1 MEKAKRYLIFLLGL
15 FLSSLGVSLVTK
27 ADLGTSPISAIP
39 YVLSLKFP
47 LTLGQ
52 FTIAFSL
59 LLIFLQLLILRRRFR
74 LEHLL
79 QIPISIAFGY
89 FIDLTM
95 GLLFFVSPGSYPE
108 KVLYLLVGCA
118 VLAFGVYLEVLADVA
133 MLPGESFVRAVVLT
147 WNTDFGTTKVC
158 FDVSMTAIAVAAS
171 LILSGHLAGVREGT
185 LVAALLVGFLARTF
199 GRMLSFLPGLL
210 FPPQEEDTPKPAA
223 GRGYVIAIGRQYGSG
238 GRIIGRLLA
247 DRLNYQFYDEEIIQL
262 TAGTTGFTPQFVHQ
276 QEESMT
282 SPLLYDF
289 TNQMYYAPEQ
299 EGPQGRPL
307 CRREADHFVSGRPR
321 QLRAGGPLCR
331 LAAAQRPP
339 LSAGVAPRRQGGPS
353 PPHHGHL
360 RPGRGDRPRPDR
372 AGGPE
377 AGHQLPVLH
386 PRNLGP
392 REKLPPGHRH
402 HLWRRLRPGHDPQRP
417 PRPAKQ
423 PAAGAGVTL
432 PFSPTRASLAGSRV
446 LYYNGF
452 HTSCF

>member
-147 WNTDFGTTKVC
+147 WNTDFGITKVC

-171 LILSGHLAGVREGT
+171 LILSGRLAGVREGT

-199 GRMLSFLPGLL
+199 GRLLSFLPGLL
-210 FPPQEEDTPKPAA
+210 FPPQEEDAPKPAA

-299 EGPQGRPL
+299 EAPKDALFAAEKQTIL
-307 CRREADHFVSGRPR
+307 S
-321 QLRAGGPLCR
+321 
-331 LAAAQRPP
+331 LAAQGNCVLVGRCADWLLRNDPHCLRVWLHADKEARLHRIMDTYGLDEETAHAQIEQGDRKRATNYQYYTREIWGHAKNFHLAIDTTFGDDYALDMI
-339 LSAGVAPRRQGGPS
+339 LSALHALQNS
-353 PPHHGHL
+353 Q
-360 RPGRGDRPRPDR
+360 
-372 AGGPE
+372 
-377 AGHQLPVLH
+377 QLEQV
-386 PRNLGP
+386 
-392 REKLPPGHRH
+392 
-402 HLWRRLRPGHDPQRP
+402 
-417 PRPAKQ
+417 
-423 PAAGAGVTL
+423 
-432 PFSPTRASLAGSRV
+432 
-446 LYYNGF
+446 
-452 HTSCF
+452 